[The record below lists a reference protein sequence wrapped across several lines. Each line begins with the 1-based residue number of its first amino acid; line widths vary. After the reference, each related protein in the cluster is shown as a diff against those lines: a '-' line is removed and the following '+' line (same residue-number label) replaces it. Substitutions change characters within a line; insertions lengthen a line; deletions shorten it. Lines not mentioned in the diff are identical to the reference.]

1 MAGPEHGKRRLGPEE
16 SQVDNHQSRFV
27 GLCSGLDCLDPAARP
42 HPTHRVILHPPHL
55 FHPAERLAPLPPPL
69 LLLLLQWQ
77 RPQAAESHGLAP
89 LRCAFARS
97 DGKLCAKKKRTRKR
111 KREKKKAKKQ
121 KGKKAKRQKSKRD
134 ETRHPMCAL
143 SLSIQPASQQFIHR
157 LLLSLGSPAT
167 GVNIYT

>member
-121 KGKKAKRQKSKRD
+121 KGKKAKEMRLGIRCARSLFPSSQPVSNSFIACFSLLGHPRQ
-134 ETRHPMCAL
+134 A
-143 SLSIQPASQQFIHR
+143 
-157 LLLSLGSPAT
+157 
-167 GVNIYT
+167 